1 MHYVLIILLQLHL
14 SVNNRT
20 DRYLGPL
27 QISIIQ
33 GEVEGK
39 GGIVINGLWEMVSV
53 SHLVFSY
60 CNASPFFLRVY
71 HGSVISII
79 ILFRSNC
86 ENICARSGC
95 SIVGTFYED

>member
-33 GEVEGK
+33 DEVEGK

-53 SHLVFSY
+53 YHLVFSY
-60 CNASPFFLRVY
+60 YSASPFF
-71 HGSVISII
+71 S
-79 ILFRSNC
+79 
-86 ENICARSGC
+86 
-95 SIVGTFYED
+95 